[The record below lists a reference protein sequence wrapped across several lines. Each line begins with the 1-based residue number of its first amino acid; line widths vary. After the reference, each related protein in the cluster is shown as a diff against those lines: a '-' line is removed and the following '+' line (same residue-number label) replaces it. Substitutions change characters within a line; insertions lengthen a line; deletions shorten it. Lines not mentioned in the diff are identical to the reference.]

1 MIGNV
6 KISEVM
12 QGLEEIKDIY
22 GDKEVCILRII
33 DRGTERNL
41 FVEFMDY
48 STHEIEVKTED

>member
-1 MIGNV
+1 MDV
-6 KISEVM
+6 RISDVI

-33 DRGTERNL
+33 DNGTEQNL

-48 STHEIEVKTED
+48 STHDIEIRTEDFI